1 MMCNNK
7 WVTGKKTIFATTRMR
22 PLTFSVGY
30 SIALMSAIFYFF
42 PQKLKLFARKNQ
54 MANWFDAKNSLLFYF
69 FQALL
74 SQ

>member
-1 MMCNNK
+1 MGD
-7 WVTGKKTIFATTRMR
+7 GKKNNIRMR